1 MLRMTLI
8 ALAAVSALGVSAA
21 SAAPFNGYVV
31 GAAMAEN
38 GVIQQV
44 QWEVPALPSSVVPT
58 SPSPVVVSRQRQGS

>member
-31 GAAMAEN
+31 GAAVAEN
-38 GVIQQV
+38 GAIQQA
-44 QWEVPALPSSVVPT
+44 WWGY
-58 SPSPVVVSRQRQGS
+58 RHYHHRWFRHHHRRWW